1 MSSVCMYYI
10 LFIHSAADGDFH
22 CLANVNSAATK
33 TSFKFLFK
41 FLSSMYIAKPG
52 FVCLTHR
59 ETKQTETLESAA
71 EKLLLQGQGEWAA
84 CFQKV

>member
-10 LFIHSAADGDFH
+10 LLIHSSADFH
-22 CLANVNSAATK
+22 CLANVNSAATN
-33 TSFKFLFK
+33 TSCKFLFK
-41 FLSSMYIAKPG
+41 FLLSLYIAKPR
-52 FVCLTHR
+52 FVCLMHR
-59 ETKQTETLESAA
+59 ETKETKTLESAA